1 MILFKKA
8 ADLRNYLD
16 AQQKQSRKIGFIPTM
31 GALHPGHI
39 SLIATSKNECA
50 VTVCSIFVN
59 PAQFNDPKDFKKYPS
74 TIEKDIYLLES
85 SGCDLLFL
93 PSVEE
98 IYPDGYET
106 KKHFD
111 IGYLETI
118 LEGQYRPGHFQGV
131 CLVMQRLLEIVKT
144 DRLYLGQKDYQQCM
158 IISRLI
164 ELMGLKNSIEV
175 VISPTQREAN
185 GLAMSSRN
193 LRLKEEERTKAAVI
207 FQSLNM
213 IKQDLQKDSFKNL
226 KMKAKS
232 MLEKNGFKIDYVE
245 IASARDLKI
254 LNEFDGKQ
262 KLVALIAAYINEVRL
277 IDNIL
282 LNYN

>member
-16 AQQKQSRKIGFIPTM
+16 AQQKQNRKIGFIPTM

-39 SLIATSKNECA
+39 SLIATSKKEGA
-50 VTVCSIFVN
+50 ITVCSIFVN
-59 PAQFNDPKDFKKYPS
+59 PAQFNDLKDFKKYPS

-85 SGCDLLFL
+85 SNCDVLFL

-98 IYPDGYET
+98 IYPDGFET
-106 KKHFD
+106 KTLFD

-131 CLVMQRLLEIVKT
+131 CLVMQRLLEIVKPE
-144 DRLYLGQKDYQQCM
+144 RLYLGQKDYQQCM
-158 IISRLI
+158 IIGRLI
-164 ELMGLKNSIEV
+164 ELMELKESIEL
-175 VISPTQREAN
+175 VIAHTQREAN

-193 LRLKEEERTKAAVI
+193 LRLNEEERTKAAAI

-213 IKQDLQKDSFKNL
+213 IKQNLQKDSFPEL
-226 KMKAKS
+226 KSKAKG
-232 MLEKNGFKIDYVE
+232 MLEKNGFTIDYVE
-245 IASARDLKI
+245 IASAKNLEL

-262 KLVALIAAYINEVRL
+262 KLVALVAAYINEVRL

-282 LNYN
+282 LN